1 MAIRSGKLFNFS
13 RLAAIACAGVMLAS
27 FTGCNKTGEKS
38 GSDGGNKADLKIGFI
53 VKQPEEPWFQ
63 LEWKFAHKCADKY
76 GFELMKIGAPDGEK
90 ALTAIDTLASSGAK
104 GFVICTPD
112 VKLGPAIVQKAKV
125 NNLKLIA
132 VDDRF
137 LGADG
142 KPMEKVH
149 YLGISARKI
158 GENVGEELWKEMQ
171 NRKWPVEETAAGMVT
186 FNELE
191 TARERTGGAKDAL
204 VKAGFPADKIFEAP
218 QKTTDVPGAFDA
230 VNILL
235 TQHPEVKHWLFFGLN
250 DTAVMGAVRAAEGRQ
265 IAAQDTIGIG
275 INGTDAIT
283 EFEKPNPTGFFGS
296 MLLSARDHGYKTTE
310 MMYNWITKDEEPPLD
325 TRTVGV
331 FITRDN
337 YKEMLK
343 EQGIT
348 E

>member
-1 MAIRSGKLFNFS
+1 MFSTFRKMATCIAAGALLLGITACNQQQSDSAGSGD
-13 RLAAIACAGVMLAS
+13 
-27 FTGCNKTGEKS
+27 
-38 GSDGGNKADLKIGFI
+38 GSDLKIGFV

-63 LEWKFAHKCADKY
+63 LEWKFAQKAADEH
-76 GFELMKIGAPDGEK
+76 GFELIKIGAPDGEK
-90 ALTAIDTLASSGAK
+90 VLTAIDTLAASGAK

-125 NNLKLIA
+125 NNLKMIA

-137 LGADG
+137 LGPDG
-142 KPMEKVH
+142 KPMEEVH

-158 GENVGEELWKEMQ
+158 GEQVGQELWKELEK
-171 NRKWPVEETAAGMVT
+171 RGWPMEETAAGMVT
-186 FNELE
+186 YNELE
-191 TARERTGGAKDAL
+191 TARERTEGAHDAL
-204 VKAGFPADKIFEAP
+204 VKAGFPADKIYQVP

-235 TQHPEVKHWLFFGLN
+235 TQHPEVKHWLFFGMN
-250 DTAVMGAVRAAEGRQ
+250 DSAVMGAVRAAEGRQ
-265 IAAQDTIGIG
+265 IAASDMIGIG

-283 EFEKPNPTGFFGS
+283 ELEKPEATGFFGS

-325 TRTVGV
+325 TRTVGE
-331 FITRDN
+331 FITREN
-337 YKEMLK
+337 FEQKLK

>member
-1 MAIRSGKLFNFS
+1 MSISIKRMPKC
-13 RLAAIACAGVMLAS
+13 LATS
-27 FTGCNKTGEKS
+27 FTTCLGLATIFTFAACDKTASDPAGS
-38 GSDGGNKADLKIGFI
+38 GTNIKIGFI

-63 LEWKFAHKCADKY
+63 LEWKFAQRAADKY
-76 GFELMKIGAPDGEK
+76 GFELIKTGAPDGEK
-90 ALTAIDTLASSGAK
+90 VLNTIDTLAAGGAQ

-142 KPMEKVH
+142 TPMENVH

-158 GENVGEELWKEMQ
+158 GENVGDQLWKEMQ
-171 NRKWPVEETAAGMVT
+171 NRQWPAEQTAAGMVT

-191 TARERTGGAKDAL
+191 TARERNAGAKDAL
-204 VKAGFPADKIFEAP
+204 VKAGFPADKIYETP
-218 QKTTDVPGAFDA
+218 QKTTDVPGGFDA
-230 VNILL
+230 VNTLL

-250 DTAVMGAVRAAEGRQ
+250 DNAVIGAVRAAEGRQ
-265 IAAQDTIGIG
+265 FSAQDIIGIG
-275 INGTDAIT
+275 INGTEAVS

-296 MLLSARDHGYKTTE
+296 MLLSAREHGFKTTE
-310 MMYNWITKDEEPPLD
+310 MMYFWVKDGKEPPLD
-325 TRTVGV
+325 SRTVGS
-331 FITRDN
+331 FMTREN
-337 YKEMLK
+337 FQQLLK

>member
-1 MAIRSGKLFNFS
+1 MFS
-13 RLAAIACAGVMLAS
+13 TFRKIATCVAAATLLLGITACNQQGDS
-27 FTGCNKTGEKS
+27 T
-38 GSDGGNKADLKIGFI
+38 DGGSGGSDLKIGFV

-63 LEWKFAHKCADKY
+63 LEWKFAQKAADEY
-76 GFELMKIGAPDGEK
+76 GFELIKIGAPDGEK
-90 ALTAIDTLASSGAK
+90 VLTAIDTLAASGAK

-125 NNLKLIA
+125 NNLKMIA

-137 LGADG
+137 LGPDG
-142 KPMEKVH
+142 KPMEDVH

-158 GENVGEELWKEMQ
+158 GEQVGQELWKELEK
-171 NRKWPVEETAAGMVT
+171 RGWPMEETAAGMVT
-186 FNELE
+186 YNELE
-191 TARERTGGAKDAL
+191 TARERTEGAQDAL
-204 VKAGFPADKIFEAP
+204 VKAGFPADKIYQAP

-235 TQHPEVKHWLFFGLN
+235 TQHPEVKHWLFFGMN
-250 DTAVMGAVRAAEGRQ
+250 DSAVMGAVRAAEGRQ
-265 IAAQDTIGIG
+265 IAAADMIGIG

-283 EFEKPNPTGFFGS
+283 ELEKPEPTGFFGS
-296 MLLSARDHGYKTTE
+296 MLLSARDHGFKTTE
-310 MMYNWITKDEEPPLD
+310 MMYNWITKGEEPPLD
-325 TRTVGV
+325 TRTVGE

-337 YKEMLK
+337 FKQKLK

>member
-1 MAIRSGKLFNFS
+1 MFRFARKATVLLVASAVGLFGIS
-13 RLAAIACAGVMLAS
+13 A
-27 FTGCNKTGEKS
+27 CNKADNAGGGAGG
-38 GSDGGNKADLKIGFI
+38 GSDLKIGFI

-63 LEWKFAHKCADKY
+63 LEWKFAQQAADKL
-76 GFELMKIGAPDGEK
+76 GFELIKIGAPDGEK
-90 ALTAIDTLASSGAK
+90 VLTAIDTLAASGAK

-112 VKLGPAIVQKAKV
+112 VKLGPAIVNKAKV

-158 GENVGEELWKEMQ
+158 GENVGQELWKEMQ
-171 NRKWPVEETAAGMVT
+171 KRGWPMEETAAGMVT
-186 FNELE
+186 FDELE
-191 TARERTGGAKDAL
+191 TARERTAGAKDAL
-204 VKAGFPADKIFEAP
+204 VKAGFPENKIYAAP

-235 TQHPEVKHWLFFGLN
+235 TQHPEVKHWLFFGMN
-250 DTAVMGAVRAAEGRQ
+250 DSAVMGAVRAAEGRQ
-265 IAAQDTIGIG
+265 ISADNMIGIG

-296 MLLSARDHGYKTTE
+296 MLLSAREHGYKTTE

-337 YKEMLK
+337 YEKLLK
-343 EQGIT
+343 EQGIR